1 MTNAKSTSENE
12 LIDTYD
18 PPEEQE
24 PFTSDDYN
32 DLPIELIP
40 SSRKSKFKWEKDR
53 LNSF

>member
-1 MTNAKSTSENE
+1 MTNAKITSENE
-12 LIDTYD
+12 LVEAYD
-18 PPEEQE
+18 LPEEQD

-40 SSRKSKFKWEKDR
+40 SSRKSKFKCGKNR